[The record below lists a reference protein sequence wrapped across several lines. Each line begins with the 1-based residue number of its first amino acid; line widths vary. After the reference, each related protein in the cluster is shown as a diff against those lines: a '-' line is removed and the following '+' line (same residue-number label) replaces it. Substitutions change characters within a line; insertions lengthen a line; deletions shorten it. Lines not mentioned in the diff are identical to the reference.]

1 LKEIIVIV
9 IIHEGLD
16 ETELVKECLKG
27 KHDSQRRLYEH
38 FAPRMLGVCY
48 RYAHSREEA
57 EDFLQEAFITV
68 FRKLNQYK
76 GEGEL
81 GAWIRRI
88 IVNTALNS
96 IKSRHR
102 FTDMMNTV
110 SIERIPDESV
120 PEYATGDGELMELV
134 HQLPTGCKTVFN
146 LYAIEGYSHEEI
158 GKMLDIQA
166 STSRSQFMKARK
178 MLMQK
183 LKPGLQ
189 TKQGDRHG

>member
-1 LKEIIVIV
+1 
-9 IIHEGLD
+9 LD
-16 ETELVKECLKG
+16 ESILVKECLKG
-27 KHDSQRRLYEH
+27 KNDSQRRLYEH

-68 FRKLNQYK
+68 FRKLNQYEGK
-76 GEGEL
+76 GEL

-88 IVNTALNS
+88 VINTSLNC

-102 FTDMMNTV
+102 FSEINNAMA
-110 SIERIPDESV
+110 IEHISDTRAV
-120 PEYATGDGELMELV
+120 EYAGDKELMELV
-134 HQLPTGCKTVFN
+134 HELPTGCKTVFN
-146 LYAIEGYSHEEI
+146 LYAIEGYSHDEI
-158 GKMLDIQA
+158 GKMLGIQA

-183 LKPGLQ
+183 LKPELHVKSG
-189 TKQGDRHG
+189 GSHG